1 MINRRQL
8 RGYPLDD
15 NCKKLAAIVRDVD
28 GAGDPRKFCT
38 GIIDDD
44 TRHICKPCRDCK
56 AYRENAT
63 PWNGERFGVLPG
75 QITIDEILKRQDEGG
90 GGNGSATV

>member
-15 NCKKLAAIVRDVD
+15 NCKKLAAIVNDVD

-38 GIIDDD
+38 GIDDGEGVCE
-44 TRHICKPCRDCK
+44 TCANCK
-56 AYRENAT
+56 ACAVNAT

-75 QITIDEILKRQDEGG
+75 QITVDEILQQQEEGG